1 MFPDGSVFLW
11 ETKISKPA
19 EPRAVGKGSVNSL
32 PGLLGVMGS
41 RASPTFTP
49 WFLDAYFLPSGAQ
62 LHMMVID

>member
-1 MFPDGSVFLW
+1 MFPDGSVFLL

-19 EPRAVGKGSVNSL
+19 EPRAVGRGSVNSL
-32 PGLLGVMGS
+32 PGSLGIMGS
-41 RASPTFTP
+41 RASPTLPP